1 MYKTREFPDSQH
13 LLFLKLKKVVS
24 VKKQKKFS
32 ARVFSEYDEI
42 CKILNILKIANM
54 VILVETTC
62 TIMVFVLLGTT
73 LCPTMSIATP
83 HIHEKLSLTHL
94 ILAKVLQ
101 QPILDPTGF
110 WIIKDTAP

>member
-1 MYKTREFPDSQH
+1 MSKN
-13 LLFLKLKKVVS
+13 K
-24 VKKQKKFS
+24 KKFS